1 MGMSEASLT
10 HQHLLLHFNSH
21 LVVHINGSPQINI
34 DFWRLD
40 AEDQRVGESLPKP

>member
-1 MGMSEASLT
+1 MRVSEASLT

-21 LVVHINGSPQINI
+21 FVGHINGSPQINI

-40 AEDQRVGESLPKP
+40 TEDQ

>member
-1 MGMSEASLT
+1 MGMPEALLT

-21 LVVHINGSPQINI
+21 LVGYINGSPQINI

-40 AEDQRVGESLPKP
+40 TNDQ